1 MEKSYFTNGVCLK
14 HYQYVDEEQFRFSK
28 ALRVSYQFRCPRGV
42 MDNTEDS
49 GSSAGGSIPSEG
61 AILLF

>member
-1 MEKSYFTNGVCLK
+1 MMFKIFPCLMCK
-14 HYQYVDEEQFRFSK
+14 PIYK
-28 ALRVSYQFRCPRGV
+28 CPRGV

-61 AILLF
+61 AILLFKIPIYNMRKPCKH